1 MSEQYEGPLTLVITK
16 NVSHLLFGLQSS
28 FYEQIN
34 EFIYLDLVIA
44 FEHKLLAIRVSLENR
59 VCLRFQQLFNK
70 RGTSA
75 SAFDISGCVVICTH
89 WSCFTVWSFQD
100 EHPTRPG
107 TGPEDSKCR

>member
-34 EFIYLDLVIA
+34 EFIYL
-44 FEHKLLAIRVSLENR
+44 FLAIRVSLENR

-89 WSCFTVWSFQD
+89 WSCFTV
-100 EHPTRPG
+100 
-107 TGPEDSKCR
+107 